1 MLGNKKPKG
10 DKPKGS
16 KPPPMKRKDASTH
29 GVEHMAEYEAAE
41 ITPESLK
48 AAFRKLKSLDDY
60 NNERIRL
67 YKIGESVVLT
77 GIACPK
83 CGDELCES
91 SPGWIH
97 PSFPPK
103 KAVICVKC
111 GYKGTCIA

>member
-1 MLGNKKPKG
+1 MLGNKKPKV

-16 KPPPMKRKDASTH
+16 KPPPMK
-29 GVEHMAEYEAAE
+29 
-41 ITPESLK
+41 PPLK
-48 AAFRKLKSLDDY
+48 QLDDY
-60 NNERIRL
+60 NNERRRL
-67 YKIGESVVLT
+67 YKTGESVVLT

-103 KAVICVKC
+103 KAVMCVKC